1 MAAESRIL
9 PTSGNVFGASDNG
22 LHGVPTPGILLHNSG
37 RPGAQ
42 ALRCVRLPHPDGKC
56 RLTLSGAPGENHNQ
70 RGFMMDFWVDVRGSR
85 GATGRVMA
93 AALLVLSGAVAG
105 LPAFGAAEQYTVK
118 AQPVADMKSLFAIVQ
133 TVRVTPARARI
144 GGTIVEL
151 VTDEGQVVEAGQVLA
166 RVRDPKQ
173 GMQVE
178 ASQSKLNSLYAQLEL
193 ANTTFTRV
201 STLYQGGKISKAA
214 YDEARTQV
222 DVITADIAAAKSD
235 QAVIREAQTE
245 GQVLAPV
252 HGRVLKVNV
261 TLGGVILPGE
271 AVASIAAE
279 SYVLRLMLPERHARF
294 IKLGDKVLVG
304 DRGMLDPAFALKQGE
319 RREGRIVQIYPEL
332 ANGRVAADVE
342 VTGLG
347 DFFVGERVR
356 VWVAS
361 DARDALVVPPVYI
374 YQRYGLS
381 YVRLAGGAE
390 VVVQPG
396 MTVATGVEVLAGLRE
411 GDVLLAPP
419 PPVDV
424 AGPER

>member
-1 MAAESRIL
+1 M
-9 PTSGNVFGASDNG
+9 G
-22 LHGVPTPGILLHNSG
+22 
-37 RPGAQ
+37 
-42 ALRCVRLPHPDGKC
+42 
-56 RLTLSGAPGENHNQ
+56 
-70 RGFMMDFWVDVRGSR
+70 FWVDVRRSM
-85 GATGRVMA
+85 GAAAKAMA
-93 AALLVLSGAVAG
+93 AVVRGLILSSAVAG
-105 LPAFGAAEQYTVK
+105 LPAFGAAEQYRVT
-118 AQPVADMKSLFAIVQ
+118 AQPVADLKSLFAIVQ

-151 VTDEGQVVEAGQVLA
+151 RTDEGQVVEAGQLLA

-173 GMQVE
+173 GMQID
-178 ASQSKLNSLYAQLEL
+178 AAQSKLRSLDAQLEL
-193 ANTTFTRV
+193 AATTLKRV
-201 STLYQGGKISKAA
+201 TTLYQGGKVSKAA

-271 AVASIAAE
+271 VIANIAAE
-279 SYVLRLMLPERHARF
+279 NYVLRLMLPERHARF

-304 DRGMLDPAFALKQGE
+304 DRGMLDPEFALKPGK

-332 ANGRVAADVE
+332 TNGRVAADVD
-342 VTGLG
+342 VAGLG

-356 VWVAS
+356 VWVAT
-361 DARDALVVPPVYI
+361 DVRDALVVPPAYI
-374 YQRYGLS
+374 YHRYGLS
-381 YVRLAGGAE
+381 YVRLVGGAE

-396 MTVATGVEVLAGLRE
+396 MTVATGVEVLSGLRE
-411 GDVLLAPP
+411 GDVLQAPP
-419 PPVDV
+419 SPVDP
-424 AGPER
+424 AGAER

>member
-1 MAAESRIL
+1 
-9 PTSGNVFGASDNG
+9 
-22 LHGVPTPGILLHNSG
+22 
-37 RPGAQ
+37 
-42 ALRCVRLPHPDGKC
+42 
-56 RLTLSGAPGENHNQ
+56 
-70 RGFMMDFWVDVRGSR
+70 MMGFWVEGGGL
-85 GATGRVMA
+85 GAVTRSA
-93 AALLVLSGAVAG
+93 AAVVVGALMLVLSGAVAG
-105 LPAFGAAEQYTVK
+105 SPAFGATGQYTVK

-151 VTDEGQVVEAGQVLA
+151 LTDEGQMVEAGQVLA

-173 GMQVE
+173 GMQID
-178 ASQSKLNSLYAQLEL
+178 AAQSKLRSLEAQLEL
-193 ANTTFTRV
+193 ATTTLQRV

-222 DVITADIAAAKSD
+222 DVITADIAAARSD

-245 GQVLAPV
+245 GRVLAPV
-252 HGRVLKVNV
+252 QGRVLKVNV

-271 AVASIAAE
+271 VIANIAAE
-279 SYVLRLMLPERHARF
+279 SYVLRLTLPERHARF

-304 DRGMLDPAFALKQGE
+304 DRGMLDPAFALKPGE
-319 RREGRIVQIYPEL
+319 RRAGQIVQIYPEL

-342 VTGLG
+342 VAGLG

-361 DARDALVVPPVYI
+361 DARDALVVPPAYI
-374 YQRYGLS
+374 YQRYGLN
-381 YVRLAGGAE
+381 YVRLASGAE

-396 MTVATGVEVLAGLRE
+396 MTVATGVEILAGLQE
-411 GDVLLAPP
+411 GDVLLAPAS
-419 PPVDV
+419 PVDAV
-424 AGPER
+424 GAER